1 MSLTVAGL
9 TRRATFAH
17 LRHVSPVPP
26 ETAPVQVRQVYEQV
40 ERDFGLLAP
49 PIALHAAA
57 PELLAAAW
65 CILRETLLVSGTTS
79 RREREVVAAAVSAAN
94 DCPYCVDVHQAAVRG
109 LGGRRASPPPL
120 PAVLSPEL
128 IGVAVD
134 FHYLNRMVNVFL
146 RDSPL
151 AAVPAPL
158 LGGARSAAARVMG
171 RLAGRE
177 AVAGQSLPL
186 LPGTAGTVRRLPDDL
201 RWAAEL
207 PHVAAAM
214 TGAAAVVEDAGQR
227 SVPPAVRQLVRESLV
242 DGTVAPGDLAGAT
255 DWLDSRLVGLSSADL
270 ATGRLAMLVA
280 FTSYRVPDSAVAA
293 VRAEGHDDAALLGL
307 AAWAALTAARRHG
320 DALATAY
327 EANC

>member
-1 MSLTVAGL
+1 MSFTVAGL

-17 LRHVSPVPP
+17 LRHVTPVPP
-26 ETAPVQVRQVYEQV
+26 EAAPVRVRQVYEQV

-57 PELLAAAW
+57 PGLLAAAW

-79 RREREVVAAAVSAAN
+79 RREREAVAAAVSAAN
-94 DCPYCVDVHQAAVRG
+94 TCPYCVDVHQAAVRG
-109 LGGRRASPPPL
+109 LGRRGASPL
-120 PAVLSPEL
+120 PTVLSPEL

-158 LGGARSAAARVMG
+158 LGGARSVAARLMG

-201 RWAAEL
+201 RWAAGL

-214 TGAAAVVEDAGQR
+214 TGAAAVIEDAGQR
-227 SVPPAVRQLVRESLV
+227 SVPPAVRLLVRECLV
-242 DGTVAPGDLAGAT
+242 DDEAPDDLAGVA
-255 DWLDSRLVGLSSADL
+255 DWLDSRLAGLSSADR

-280 FTSYRVPDSAVAA
+280 FASYRVPDSAVAA

-327 EANC
+327 ETAG

>member
-1 MSLTVAGL
+1 MSFTVAGL

-17 LRHVSPVPP
+17 LRHVTPVPP
-26 ETAPVQVRQVYEQV
+26 EAAPVRVRQVYEQV

-57 PELLAAAW
+57 PGLLAAAW

-79 RREREVVAAAVSAAN
+79 RREREAVAAAVSAAN
-94 DCPYCVDVHQAAVRG
+94 TCPYCVDVHQAAVRG
-109 LGGRRASPPPL
+109 LGRRGASPL
-120 PAVLSPEL
+120 PTVLSPEL

-158 LGGARSAAARVMG
+158 LGGARSVAARLMG

-177 AVAGQSLPL
+177 AVAGQSLPM

-201 RWAAEL
+201 RWAAGL

-214 TGAAAVVEDAGQR
+214 TGAAAVIEDAGQR
-227 SVPPAVRQLVRESLV
+227 SVPPAVRLLVRECLV
-242 DGTVAPGDLAGAT
+242 DDEAPDDLAGVA
-255 DWLDSRLVGLSSADL
+255 DWLDSRLAGLSSADR

-280 FTSYRVPDSAVAA
+280 FASYRVPDSAVAA

-327 EANC
+327 ETAG

>member
-1 MSLTVAGL
+1 MSFTVAGL
-9 TRRATFAH
+9 TRRATFAQ
-17 LRHVSPVPP
+17 LRHVSGVPP
-26 ETAPVQVRQVYEQV
+26 ETAPVRVRQVYEQV

-57 PELLAAAW
+57 PGLLAAAW

-79 RREREVVAAAVSAAN
+79 RREREEVAAAVSAAN
-94 DCPYCVDVHQAAVRG
+94 ACPYCVDVHQAAVRG

-151 AAVPAPL
+151 AGVPAPL

-201 RWAAEL
+201 RWAAGL

-227 SVPPAVRQLVRESLV
+227 SVPPAVRQRVRECLV
-242 DGTVAPGDLAGAT
+242 DGAAPGDLAGVT
-255 DWLDSRLVGLSSADL
+255 EWLDSRLAGLPSADR

-280 FTSYRVPDSAVAA
+280 FASYRVPDSAVAA
-293 VRAEGHDDAALLGL
+293 VRAEGHDDEALLGL

-320 DALATAY
+320 DVLATAY
-327 EANC
+327 EAAG

>member
-1 MSLTVAGL
+1 MSFTVAGL
-9 TRRATFAH
+9 TRRSTFAH
-17 LRHVSPVPP
+17 LRHVSGVPP
-26 ETAPVQVRQVYEQV
+26 ETAPVRVRQVYEQV

-49 PIALHAAA
+49 PIALHSAA
-57 PELLAAAW
+57 PGLLAAAW

-79 RREREVVAAAVSAAN
+79 RREREEVAAAVSAAN
-94 DCPYCVDVHQAAVRG
+94 TCPYCVDVHQAAVRG
-109 LGGRRASPPPL
+109 LGGRRTSPPPL

-158 LGGARSAAARVMG
+158 LGGVRSAAARVMG

-201 RWAAEL
+201 RWAAGL

-242 DGTVAPGDLAGAT
+242 DAAVPGDLAGAT
-255 DWLDSRLVGLSSADL
+255 QWLDTRLAGLSSADR

-280 FTSYRVPDSAVAA
+280 FASYRVPDSAVAA
-293 VRAEGHDDAALLGL
+293 VRAEGHDDGALLGL

-320 DALATAY
+320 DALARAY
-327 EANC
+327 EAAG